1 MNPDQQI
8 RKLEETKTH
17 ILREINQLDEQLE
30 KNEITSIEYHA
41 LLHQK
46 LGGKTKQE
54 LINEINQE
62 IRRIKEKTLLDQQ
75 RKQHKKEITSLS
87 IAAIILI
94 ILALTTTLTQTPTTP
109 TGYTITTNTNTTQ
122 TKNITKNITINQTIT
137 KNTNIT
143 INHTNITSIKI
154 TGKRTGT
161 ATIKLKT
168 NNTEYLV
175 ANITSTTQTKQTNNN
190 TNQTTNQNYTL
201 TTNKKEYA
209 LGETVYIRIEPEA
222 ENKSLYVT
230 YKNTT
235 QRLENNTYTPQNTGE
250 HQIISIIVLPNNSI
264 RLETNITVTNQTT
277 NQTINKTM
285 NETKNKTIN
294 QTTTYEFSQLCTET
308 CNIIEATN
316 PTLTIELEPNTTL
329 TITTITITTTT
340 TTTKQNQPPKQTK
353 KIPNITLKP
362 NQTKTLNLN
371 QYFTDPDQDTI
382 IYDTP
387 QNPNINTTI
396 KKQTLTIKPK
406 KPGTHTTYIY
416 ATDGT
421 HLTTSNT
428 FTITI
433 LPTNNNNTNQT
444 TNQTKQNTTNTT
456 NTTSN
461 QTTTPTN
468 TTTNP
473 CQHPN
478 PNQRPPECLEPGKK
492 KPVVPQSTYLTNTRR
507 KNIARITPLGNLVL
521 KGKLYE
527 NAEINPNPED
537 FVITKLNE
545 DHEEIPIAYIDTT
558 TGNMYIKGKLYE
570 EDFYLTPTPNA
581 YVIQNKK
588 NLNLAYLDRTTGNL
602 HLKGNLV
609 ENREVIR

>member
-109 TGYTITTNTNTTQ
+109 TGYTINTNTNTTQ

-154 TGKRTGT
+154 SGKITGT

-168 NNTEYLV
+168 NNTEYLL

-433 LPTNNNNTNQT
+433 TQTNTTNQTNNNTNQT
-444 TNQTKQNTTNTT
+444 TTPTN
-456 NTTSN
+456 NN
-461 QTTTPTN
+461 TN

-473 CQHPN
+473 CKNPN
-478 PNQRPPECLEPGKK
+478 INQRPSYCFSGIENKVFQEI
-492 KPVVPQSTYLTNTRR
+492 
-507 KNIARITPLGNLVL
+507 IAPIEDL
-521 KGKLYE
+521 KGRKVGRFTRFGNMVIKGLVVQNTTASPE
-527 NAEINPNPED
+527 PED
-537 FVITKLNE
+537 FKIGYTE
-545 DHEEIPIAYIDTT
+545 TRDYEERLVPTAWIDTS
-558 TGNMYIKGKLYE
+558 
-570 EDFYLTPTPNA
+570 
-581 YVIQNKK
+581 
-588 NLNLAYLDRTTGNL
+588 TGNL
-602 HLKGNLV
+602 HLKGQLYEEQDIIEPPQHHTYVVRNKNGIVLGYFDELRGDLYLKGNLV
-609 ENREVIR
+609 QLGKV